1 VVETKRTM
9 TVEEFAK
16 LPTGR
21 GRRYELVHGELRTM
35 AAAGGRHGA
44 IVGQTTGVLWA
55 FLTANDLGVLF
66 GAETGFVLE
75 RNPDHVRAPDVA
87 FVSYAR
93 LAEVTSRVG
102 FLECAPD
109 LVVEVISPG
118 DAWSE
123 VTEKVRDWLDHG
135 TSVVWVVDPDARSV
149 EIWRGNGRVDRRR
162 GDEELDCEPALP
174 GFRCKTVEIFPRL
187 PSGF

>member
-1 VVETKRTM
+1 MVETKRTM
-9 TVEEFAK
+9 TAEEFAK

-21 GRRYELVHGELRTM
+21 GLRYELVNGELRTM

-44 IVGQTTGVLWA
+44 VVGQTTGVLWS

-66 GAETGFVLE
+66 GAETGFALR

-87 FVSYAR
+87 FISYAR
-93 LAEVTSRVG
+93 LAEVTSRAG

-118 DAWSE
+118 DAWSD
-123 VTEKVRDWLDHG
+123 VMVKVRDWLDHG
-135 TSVVWVVDPDARSV
+135 TNVVWAVDPDTRTV
-149 EIWRGNGRVDRRR
+149 EIWRGDGRVVRRR
-162 GDEELDCEPALP
+162 VAEELDCEPVLP
-174 GFRCKTVEIFPRL
+174 GFRCKVEEIFPR
-187 PSGF
+187 PQSGF